1 MKKNIV
7 NANENGLRVLSL
19 FDGIGCGRQALKELG
34 IKVDKYYASEIDKY
48 AIDVATG
55 NHPDIVEL
63 GDVTRWQEWQID
75 WRSIDLLIGGSPCQ
89 GFSFCGGRLN
99 FDDERSKLIMYF
111 FDILDLLKSVN
122 PNVKFLLENVKMDRR
137 CKDVIDSRMGVE
149 GVHINSNLF
158 SAQNRDRIYWTN
170 LPIGTLPAGND
181 AVLRDIIEEDADSES
196 SHYLTK
202 KHHQGF
208 LRSYNWKPN
217 LLTEKSRPLLASYHK
232 QPPHCPYIPVNRRVD
247 EELYSGFRRLSPVE
261 CEKLQTL
268 PVGYTEFGASGRRI
282 SNCQRYKMI
291 GNGWTVAVI
300 KHLFSSLRH
309 ENVNVSES
317 RVRTYNSMRSFQY

>member
-1 MKKNIV
+1 M
-7 NANENGLRVLSL
+7 
-19 FDGIGCGRQALKELG
+19 
-34 IKVDKYYASEIDKY
+34 
-48 AIDVATG
+48 
-55 NHPDIVEL
+55 
-63 GDVTRWQEWQID
+63 
-75 WRSIDLLIGGSPCQ
+75 
-89 GFSFCGGRLN
+89 
-99 FDDERSKLIMYF
+99 
-111 FDILDLLKSVN
+111 
-122 PNVKFLLENVKMDRR
+122 
-137 CKDVIDSRMGVE
+137 IDSRMGVE

-196 SHYLTK
+196 SHYLT
-202 KHHQGF
+202 
-208 LRSYNWKPN
+208 
-217 LLTEKSRPLLASYHK
+217 EKIRPLLSCYHK